1 MYKNNYIQNK
11 SLRTFLTASVLIS
24 VMSQVNT
31 FIDGIIVNHFISPD
45 ALSAVSLVSPLMF
58 IMYIFFDM
66 VSRGAS
72 ILVVGEMGMQHYKE
86 VPKYMTSSM
95 LITFMVTGVMTFGV
109 YVCSDTV
116 ARMLTTDSRLL
127 PLLLDYLPVVLC
139 GSIVTVV
146 YNLIMKFAK
155 WIGRPDLSTKTIIV
169 VCLSNILLDII
180 FVGVMSMGM
189 KGAAWATN
197 VSVVIGFLY
206 LAVLLQKKDTVAKII
221 KPRNSWLVDYSKR
234 MISYGFPTAIGSV
247 STSVLLATMN
257 YLVLKTQGA
266 DGMFVL
272 SVSLQVLIISNL
284 IFGSASSAITNIGG
298 MMLGEGDVDGYRSF
312 MTGVMRKV
320 AAVIGIVTLAILV
333 YPDMICYIFDATDEM
348 REMSRQPFRAM
359 VINLFPFAMV
369 RMFSA
374 NFQQQGHRM
383 LCTVIMSMY
392 VVCMI
397 PFISIGAFF
406 LPRYLWYSFALGFW
420 SVFLLMVCCTIYI
433 SRRNRELHWFTLI
446 PMLPNDPSL
455 SLSVRYDSAAVQDA
469 LLKVHQFL
477 DICDLEHEMYYRI
490 DTCIEEI
497 TCNIIAM
504 TKDTGK
510 EGTFD
515 IRVVD
520 DGKKILVAV
529 KDDGKPFNPTVRYN
543 AEGEVETEGSN
554 ISMAMINSMC
564 PDFKYRF
571 INGINCVYMNFPY
584 IKE

>member
-11 SLRTFLTASVLIS
+11 SLRTFLTASIMIS

-58 IMYIFFDM
+58 IMYIIFDM

-95 LITFMVTGVMTFGV
+95 LVTSIVTGVMAFGV

-116 ARMLTTDSRLL
+116 ARMLTTDGRLL
-127 PLLLDYLPVVLC
+127 PLLLDYLPIVLC

-155 WIGRPDLSTKTIIV
+155 WIGRPDMSMRTIIV
-169 VCLSNILLDII
+169 VCASNILLDIV
-180 FVGVMSMGM
+180 FVGILSMGM
-189 KGAAWATN
+189 RGAAWATN
-197 VSVVIGFLY
+197 VSVLIGFLY
-206 LAVLLQKKDTVAKII
+206 LAVLLQRKDTIAKVI
-221 KPRNSWLVDYSKR
+221 KPRNSWLVDCSKR

-298 MMLGEGDVDGYRSF
+298 MMMGEGDVDGYRSF
-312 MTGVMRKV
+312 ITDVMKKMAV
-320 AAVIGIVTLAILV
+320 VIGIVTLVILI
-333 YPDMICYIFDATDEM
+333 YPDIICYIFDATDKM
-348 REMSRQPFRAM
+348 REMSRHPFRVMA
-359 VINLFPFAMV
+359 INLLPFAMV

-406 LPRYLWYSFALGFW
+406 LPQYLWYSFTLGFW
-420 SVFLLMVCCTIYI
+420 SVFLFMVCCTIYI

-469 LLKVHQFL
+469 LQKVHQFL

-497 TCNIIAM
+497 TYNIIAM

-510 EGTFD
+510 EGSFD
-515 IRVVD
+515 IRVMD

-543 AEGEVETEGSN
+543 AEGNVEDEGSN